1 MSKRAGA
8 IAMAVLVSGLLFS
21 SAASAR
27 QTADSITVTGAVLG
41 PAPNGTY
48 VQFFS
53 GNSAPYGNGT
63 PFKQI
68 TFSGGSNFHFA
79 GIEGAGG
86 NCQLTQADGGIT
98 CTAAPEFPTLPNIWL
113 NTLISGTLPTAVA
126 GTVVYAD
133 DSTGTF
139 TAPVGDVAPASYIPP
154 RTDAIVNGTS
164 IQISVGGALPP
175 FLQFSLSGGSNWHV
189 TAISGTG
196 SGNCS
201 LTPSNGGGS
210 CTFATPTYGFVLN
223 ATFSGRRPNFVRGQ
237 LGYAHNVTLPWSYA
251 VSCHCTTLRAGIRN
265 VEKLDHGRKLG
276 FTLKWKLDCTA
287 GSSRSHANGCLGT
300 LGVDQPRLPR
310 GLRLRQANGQGW
322 DGGRLTIHCHQQ
334 GGCARTTTG
343 EKQFVL
349 TGPVAARA
357 GATVGFHLRLH
368 CPSYGGVGGTRTT
381 EGLTLAFDKH
391 GSLDHNR
398 SHLGRLG

>member
-86 NCQLTQADGGIT
+86 NCQLTQANGGIT

-189 TAISGTG
+189 TSDQRHRQRQLQPDPEQWRRVLHLRHADIRLCPQRDVQRSTPELRARAARLRPQRHPAVVLRRLLSLHDAQGRDQKCREARPRPKARIHSQVEARLHSRQLAQPCQRVSRHSRRG
-196 SGNCS
+196 S
-201 LTPSNGGGS
+201 TP
-210 CTFATPTYGFVLN
+210 ATAWASAAPGQRPGM
-223 ATFSGRRPNFVRGQ
+223 GRRKAHHPLPPARRLCAHDHRREAVR
-237 LGYAHNVTLPWSYA
+237 ANRSRRRP
-251 VSCHCTTLRAGIRN
+251 
-265 VEKLDHGRKLG
+265 GRSDG
-276 FTLKWKLDCTA
+276 
-287 GSSRSHANGCLGT
+287 
-300 LGVDQPRLPR
+300 RLP
-310 GLRLRQANGQGW
+310 
-322 DGGRLTIHCHQQ
+322 
-334 GGCARTTTG
+334 
-343 EKQFVL
+343 
-349 TGPVAARA
+349 P
-357 GATVGFHLRLH
+357 AT
-368 CPSYGGVGGTRTT
+368 
-381 EGLTLAFDKH
+381 
-391 GSLDHNR
+391 SLP
-398 SHLGRLG
+398 

>member
-251 VSCHCTTLRAGIRN
+251 VSCHCTTLRAGIRKCREARPRPKARIHSQ
-265 VEKLDHGRKLG
+265 VEARLHSRQLAQPCQRVSRHSRRGSTPATAWASAAPGQRPGMGRRKAHHPLPPARRLYAHDHRREAVRANRSRRRPGRSDG
-276 FTLKWKLDCTA
+276 
-287 GSSRSHANGCLGT
+287 
-300 LGVDQPRLPR
+300 RLP
-310 GLRLRQANGQGW
+310 
-322 DGGRLTIHCHQQ
+322 
-334 GGCARTTTG
+334 
-343 EKQFVL
+343 
-349 TGPVAARA
+349 P
-357 GATVGFHLRLH
+357 AT
-368 CPSYGGVGGTRTT
+368 
-381 EGLTLAFDKH
+381 
-391 GSLDHNR
+391 SLP
-398 SHLGRLG
+398 